1 MALAKFGDEL
11 FSDRFRLV
19 SVLGDRRVAAWDMET
34 AQPHETTFWNLPR
47 NDRQVLELDLAERR
61 RKRSRHGLSLIHI

>member
-19 SVLGDRRVAAWDMET
+19 SVLGDRRVAAWE
-34 AQPHETTFWNLPR
+34 WRPR
-47 NDRQVLELDLAERR
+47 NHTRLHSGICLEMID
-61 RKRSRHGLSLIHI
+61 KS